1 LGDITEEKDD
11 DDVEGWKIFH
21 GQFDVS
27 VRGKIRQ
34 GKGRGNKPF
43 LYSLEDFLYLLLLTK
58 TLVSL
63 HVM

>member
-1 LGDITEEKDD
+1 
-11 DDVEGWKIFH
+11 
-21 GQFDVS
+21 VS

-58 TLVSL
+58 TLVSIVFTL
-63 HVM
+63 DLAASLVKNLDFGF